1 MNIVSRSDAAQADR
15 HDPATLRSAVP
26 AASTA
31 LRTATPCSEMP
42 QPVQPDTA
50 ALPQHV
56 RIRQQ
61 PSLKSWSECAL
72 EPSRAARG
80 SASPHQSAGANM
92 HCNVGLAILEKVGPI
107 SASLLGGTHCV
118 SIVGTPF
125 SLIPRSSA
133 SRRSAS
139 STMTTAWSCTHE
151 HTASG
156 CAHRPTMCG
165 AHWRTKSLRRS
176 GNGAVGRASAA
187 DAPRPTRTATVARL

>member
-1 MNIVSRSDAAQADR
+1 MI
-15 HDPATLRSAVP
+15 PPRSARQLLHCRQRYEQRR
-26 AASTA
+26 AAPKCPNGCS
-31 LRTATPCSEMP
+31 RTPRRSAAC
-42 QPVQPDTA
+42 PDGAA
-50 ALPQHV
+50 ALATELV
-56 RIRQQ
+56 GI
-61 PSLKSWSECAL
+61 AL
-72 EPSRAARG
+72 EPSSAARG

-139 STMTTAWSCTHE
+139 STMTTAWSCRHE

-187 DAPRPTRTATVARL
+187 DATRPTRTATVARL